1 MPTKLHRSTAARPK
15 NEFTGMPRSG
25 SKERWSSGLLYKD
38 KDKVPEVANVRN
50 TLGQLLV
57 HA

>member
-1 MPTKLHRSTAARPK
+1 
-15 NEFTGMPRSG
+15 MPRSG